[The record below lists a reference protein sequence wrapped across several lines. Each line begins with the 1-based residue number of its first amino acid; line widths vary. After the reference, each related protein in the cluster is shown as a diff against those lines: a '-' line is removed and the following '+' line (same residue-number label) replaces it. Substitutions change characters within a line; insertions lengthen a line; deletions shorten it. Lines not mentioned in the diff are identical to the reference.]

1 TFNRTLRLPTTL
13 TCASIASTLLLSKCT
28 FILVSARHN
37 HHTNKEQKVDAIIG
51 RYRLHMEDSGLILR
65 HMSGINFDMTPDEA
79 LGLLNFLSAYRENL
93 TSFVERETDHNLK
106 RITLEEADNKDK
118 QS

>member
-1 TFNRTLRLPTTL
+1 MLPTTL
-13 TCASIASTLLLSKCT
+13 TYASIASTLSLSRCT
-28 FILVSARHN
+28 FILVSTSHH

-51 RYRLHMEDSGLILR
+51 RYRLHMEDTGLILR
-65 HMSGINFDMTPDEA
+65 HVSGINFDMTPAEA

-93 TSFVERETDHNLK
+93 TSFTERETDHSLK
-106 RITLEEADNKDK
+106 RIAAEKAEHEDE